1 MQEISPLTLTV
12 PQACRLSGFG
22 PTSIWKFIRDGQ
34 VDAVRVPG
42 TRRTLISYHSL
53 AKLLTP
59 SSTSAPPTRRR
70 GRSRKLPASEARG

>member
-12 PQACRLSGFG
+12 SQACRLSGLG

-34 VDAVRVPG
+34 LEVVRVSG
-42 TRRTLISYHSL
+42 TRRTLITHHSL

-59 SSTSAPPTRRR
+59 SAASTSPTRRR
-70 GRSRKLPASEARG
+70 GRPRKLPASEARE